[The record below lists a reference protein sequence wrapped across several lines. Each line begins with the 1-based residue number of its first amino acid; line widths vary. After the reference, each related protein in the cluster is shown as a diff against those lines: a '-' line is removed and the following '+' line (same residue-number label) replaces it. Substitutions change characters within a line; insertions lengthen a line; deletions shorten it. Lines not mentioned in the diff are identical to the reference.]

1 MSTLWYG
8 LKQGIKSIIQNKI
21 FSLAAIGTITACL
34 FLLGVFYSLLTNFQH
49 MVYNAESTVGI
60 IVFFDENATQAQIS
74 SIGQQIKARKE
85 VERVDYVSADEAW
98 NRFKSEILEDQQEM
112 VNVFG
117 NDNPLANSSSYEVYL
132 KDVTKQSEMVSFI
145 ESLSGVRK
153 VNSAQEAATG
163 FGSFN
168 MLVGYV
174 SVSIILLLI
183 LVSVFLIYSAV
194 DMGINVRKDEIA
206 IMKLIGATDLFVR
219 LPFIVEGI
227 TMGIIGAAIPLVI
240 TGVLYDNV
248 VRFIVSH
255 FSVLSGWLAFV
266 STEEVFRVLIPLVPW
281 HWSRHWCNREYDVG
295 KKASSCIAR
304 RHSGTGVP
312 VRKRRCKR

>member
-34 FLLGVFYSLLTNFQH
+34 FLLGVFYSLFTNFQH

-98 NRFKSEILEDQQEM
+98 TRFKSEILEDQQEM
-112 VNVFG
+112 VSVFG

-266 STEEVFRVLIPLVPW
+266 STEEVFRVLIPL
-281 HWSRHWCNREYDVG
+281 CLGIGVG
-295 KKASSCIAR
+295 I
-304 RHSGTGVP
+304 GVIGSTMS
-312 VRKRRCKR
+312 VRKHLHV

>member
-34 FLLGVFYSLLTNFQH
+34 FLLGVFYSLLTNFHH
-49 MVYNAESTVGI
+49 MGYNAESTVGI

-266 STEEVFRVLIPLVPW
+266 STEEVFRVLIPL
-281 HWSRHWCNREYDVG
+281 CLGIGVG
-295 KKASSCIAR
+295 I
-304 RHSGTGVP
+304 GVIGSTMS
-312 VRKRRCKR
+312 VRKHLHV

>member
-85 VERVDYVSADEAW
+85 VECVDYVSADEAW

-112 VNVFG
+112 VSVFG

-153 VNSAQEAATG
+153 VNSAQEAATC

-168 MLVGYV
+168 MLVGYA
-174 SVSIILLLI
+174 
-183 LVSVFLIYSAV
+183 AV

-266 STEEVFRVLIPLVPW
+266 STEEVFRVLIPL
-281 HWSRHWCNREYDVG
+281 CLGIGVG
-295 KKASSCIAR
+295 I
-304 RHSGTGVP
+304 GVIGSTMS
-312 VRKRRCKR
+312 VRKHLHV